1 MEIAIRKPYCLL
13 EKVSRCAFKYIDLID
28 NLKINY
34 EKRKKKSFFLIIFY
48 IFHKNGIK
56 TFLKLSINKYSKGL
70 VN

>member
-34 EKRKKKSFFLIIFY
+34 EKRKKKVFF
-48 IFHKNGIK
+48 NN
-56 TFLKLSINKYSKGL
+56 FLYFL
-70 VN
+70 